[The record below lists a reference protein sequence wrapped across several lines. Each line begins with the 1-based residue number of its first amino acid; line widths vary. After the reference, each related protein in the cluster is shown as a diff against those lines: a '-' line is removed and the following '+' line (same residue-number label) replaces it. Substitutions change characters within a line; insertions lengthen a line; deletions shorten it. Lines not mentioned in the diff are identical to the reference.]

1 MSGKKTDRAWFSYRM
16 RIEQTEPTPEENP
29 TFMCLV
35 WANSGGWVRVD
46 EFKMVEKVD
55 VKR

>member
-1 MSGKKTDRAWFSYRM
+1 M
-16 RIEQTEPTPEENP
+16 RIEQTEPILEGNP

-35 WANSGGWVRVD
+35 WANSGGWVRVN
-46 EFKMVEKVD
+46 EFKMVVKVD

>member
-35 WANSGGWVRVD
+35 WVNSGGWVRVD